1 MWAEVGLYG
10 PAIGHYGAAIA
21 LAVPAIAVLGTIIII
36 FMVSK
41 SRIPEGEIRI
51 RILGLRF
58 RWDQS
63 ATKNDNLPDSSQPN
77 KRWSRKKRIANS
89 EVDSTEQKDLR

>member
-1 MWAEVGLYG
+1 MWAGVGFYG

-21 LAVPAIAVLGTIIII
+21 LGVPAIAVLGTIIII

-51 RILGLRF
+51 RIFGLRF
-58 RWDQS
+58 RWGQS
-63 ATKNDNLPDSSQPN
+63 VTEKDNLPDSSQLN
-77 KRWSRKKRIANS
+77 KRRSRKKEISVS
-89 EVDSTEQKDLR
+89 EVDSTE